1 MAWGRR
7 DNTGREPMDTPEQT
21 GQSGQPHPDAGERPG
36 VPPEQRIAEL
46 ESERDALNE
55 KYLRTLADYHNSQRR
70 AAANEREARLQ
81 GVTGVVLNVLQVVDQ
96 LTLALTQDP
105 R

>member
-7 DNTGREPMDTPEQT
+7 DNTGREPMDTPEQA
-21 GQSGQPHPDAGERPG
+21 GQSGQPHPDAGGRPG

-46 ESERDALNE
+46 ESERDAINE

-70 AAANEREARLQ
+70 AAAKDRATPGQ
-81 GVTGVVLNVLQVVDQ
+81 GGTRGVLNRVNEVDP
-96 LTLALTQDP
+96 LFLSLG
-105 R
+105 